1 MLFGR
6 RGIIRLWAGRCLQN
20 DFPVVVDGSE
30 GNVCSPSG
38 LYDGS
43 QIMFRLTNNAQI
55 WVTQYATCKDT
66 GDYRP
71 YLYQ

>member
-55 WVTQYATCKDT
+55 LVTQYATCKDT

-71 YLYQ
+71 